1 MLIEMTDRIP
11 LIRVTA
17 MPADTNPYGG
27 VFGGWLMSQ
36 MALAA
41 GSLASRTAK
50 GKCVV
55 VGADGLSFTGAP
67 SVGDEISVY
76 AELEK
81 QGRSSM
87 TIAVTAEARDRDGER
102 VFDVAAGTFT
112 FVALGDD
119 DRPRA
124 ICAIADPSPQPLSR
138 RGERG

>member
-1 MLIEMTDRIP
+1 
-11 LIRVTA
+11 

-55 VGADGLSFTGAP
+55 VAANELQFPGAP

-76 AELEK
+76 ADVER
-81 QGRSSM
+81 QGRTSM
-87 TIAVTAEARDRDGER
+87 TIRVEAIARERDGER
-102 VFDVAAGTFT
+102 EFHVASGVFT
-112 FVALGDD
+112 FVAIDTAG
-119 DRPRA
+119 RPRLVA
-124 ICAIADPSPQPLSR
+124 A
-138 RGERG
+138 EEV

>member
-1 MLIEMTDRIP
+1 MSDRTP

-17 MPADTNPYGG
+17 MPTDTNPYGG

-41 GSLASRTAK
+41 GSLASRHSR

-55 VGADGLSFTGAP
+55 VAADALSFPGAP
-67 SVGDEISVY
+67 KVGDEISVY
-76 AELEK
+76 AELIK

-87 TIAVTAEARDRDGER
+87 RIAVEAVARERDGEGE
-102 VFDVAAGTFT
+102 FKVASGEFT
-112 FVALGDD
+112 FVALGED

-124 ICAIADPSPQPLSR
+124 VPSPQPLSR

>member
-1 MLIEMTDRIP
+1 MPDRVP

-41 GSLASRTAK
+41 GSLASRHAR

-55 VGADGLSFTGAP
+55 VAADALKFTGAP
-67 SVGDEISVY
+67 KVGDEISVF
-76 AELEK
+76 AELMR

-87 TIAVTAEARDRDGER
+87 TIAVDAAARVRDGEDE
-102 VFDVAAGTFT
+102 FAVASGEFT
-112 FVALGDD
+112 FVALDEN

-124 ICAIADPSPQPLSR
+124 IVEQ
-138 RGERG
+138 E

>member
-1 MLIEMTDRIP
+1 MADRAP

-36 MALAA
+36 MALGA
-41 GSLASRTAK
+41 GSLASRHSN
-50 GKCVV
+50 GKAVV
-55 VGADGLSFTGAP
+55 VAADELRFPGAP

-87 TIAVTAEARDRDGER
+87 TIAVEAVSRERDGDAETP
-102 VFDVAAGTFT
+102 VASGRFT
-112 FVALGDD
+112 FVALGPDD
-119 DRPRA
+119 KPRA
-124 ICAIADPSPQPLSR
+124 IAAKDDAH
-138 RGERG
+138 G

>member
-1 MLIEMTDRIP
+1 
-11 LIRVTA
+11 

-41 GSLASRTAK
+41 GSVASRTAK

-55 VGADGLSFTGAP
+55 VAADGLSFTGAP

-76 AELEK
+76 AGIER

-87 TIAVTAEARDRDGER
+87 TIAVHAEARERDGEKI
-102 VFDVAAGTFT
+102 FDVARGQFT
-112 FVALGDD
+112 FVALDSN
-119 DRPRA
+119 DRPRS
-124 ICAIADPSPQPLSR
+124 IAVEENN
-138 RGERG
+138 G

>member
-1 MLIEMTDRIP
+1 M
-11 LIRVTA
+11 IRVTA

-41 GSLASRTAK
+41 GSLASRTAR

-55 VGADGLSFTGAP
+55 VAADALNFTGAP

-81 QGRSSM
+81 QGRTSM
-87 TIAVTAEARDRDGER
+87 TIAVDAVARERDGDAEIKIASGR
-102 VFDVAAGTFT
+102 FT
-112 FVALGDD
+112 FVAL
-119 DRPRA
+119 DRNDKPRA
-124 ICAIADPSPQPLSR
+124 IAGQ
-138 RGERG
+138 ERENG

>member
-1 MLIEMTDRIP
+1 MSDRIP

-41 GSLASRTAK
+41 GSLASRHSR
-50 GKCVV
+50 GKAVV
-55 VGADGLSFTGAP
+55 VAADALKFTGAP
-67 SVGDEISVY
+67 RVGDEISVF
-76 AELEK
+76 ADMVR

-87 TIAVTAEARDRDGER
+87 AIAVTATARERDGER
-102 VFDVAAGTFT
+102 EFEVAAGEFT

-119 DRPRA
+119 DRPRVIDNA
-124 ICAIADPSPQPLSR
+124 
-138 RGERG
+138 

>member
-1 MLIEMTDRIP
+1 MADRVP

-41 GSLASRTAK
+41 GSLASRHAK

-55 VGADGLSFTGAP
+55 VAADALKFTGAP
-67 SVGDEISVY
+67 RVGDEISVY
-76 AELEK
+76 VELTR

-87 TIAVTAEARDRDGER
+87 SIAAKAVARERDCDKE
-102 VFDVAAGTFT
+102 FDVATGEFT
-112 FVALGDD
+112 FVALDEQ
-119 DRPRA
+119 DRPRE
-124 ICAIADPSPQPLSR
+124 IAAKEEKN
-138 RGERG
+138 G

>member
-1 MLIEMTDRIP
+1 MLTKDP

-17 MPADTNPYGG
+17 MPTDTNPYGG

-55 VGADGLSFTGAP
+55 VAADKLSFVGAP
-67 SVGDEISVY
+67 SVGDEISVF
-76 AELEK
+76 ADLVK

-87 TIAVTAEARDRDGER
+87 TINVTAEARERDGER
-102 VFDVAAGTFT
+102 TFDVASGQFT
-112 FVALGDD
+112 FVALDPTD
-119 DRPRA
+119 KPRA
-124 ICAIADPSPQPLSR
+124 IAEQEFTN
-138 RGERG
+138 G

>member
-1 MLIEMTDRIP
+1 
-11 LIRVTA
+11 
-17 MPADTNPYGG
+17 MPTDTNPYGG

-41 GSLASRTAK
+41 GSLASRHAK

-55 VGADGLSFTGAP
+55 VAADALRFTGAP
-67 SVGDEISVY
+67 AVGDEISIF
-76 AELEK
+76 AELMR

-87 TIAVTAEARDRDGER
+87 TIAVDTEARDRDGER
-102 VFDVAAGTFT
+102 VFAVASGEFT

-124 ICAIADPSPQPLSR
+124 IAEKKEKDA
-138 RGERG
+138 